1 MKDFFRN
8 QNLLAV
14 VAVALFSVLANL
26 WVTAFPV
33 DGSQGASVI
42 LAQADVTSENFVPEY
57 KILNKNIL
65 TRTYNTTTK
74 KESLVGNHIITIYA
88 PSDRSIKIAK
98 KGFYTYVRNT
108 SATSSY
114 ITHSPTTYSV
124 NKPATVTDPGKGYPY
139 YVLAKGKSATFG
151 IKSTYNPLQMFA
163 GGYQAYIGSMLLYN
177 DNGVYSVNIPE
188 GGNNTSNTVTVI
200 GEKAPYITGSASK
213 NNPDGSASDTAIFG
227 VRFDATLKLYVNNV
241 YVKTL
246 TSLPTNIPDTR
257 QVNFNLNDLK
267 LPSTTRS
274 VNIQLESGINGRS
287 QVYFVEVRPES
298 GVGIGDVTFESSS
311 INLDYSGDN
320 QSALT
325 GTFKVNIAANDK
337 DVWLLSNA
345 FWATTRTVDGS
356 RVADNINGSANSTSF
371 SADLKSMQLKDG
383 RLVYILPAGQSTKA
397 TFVRTV
403 NPQNMY
409 AGTYLMSL
417 KEIYAVDEAGNQI
430 VMQVPANKTDGLTV
444 VGEKI
449 TPTASSSIAVNLVTT
464 TTSVNTMDGSN
475 DDFGTFEIK
484 FKVTAI
490 DGDVYIPSK
499 VALVGANPAS
509 GRLSIRVEKAGTAVT
524 SGVVATL
531 TDLNAGDVTSNGNFL
546 VEEGTTHTFTL
557 TAGVQLPTAGT
568 AGQYRVSIAGISWG
582 PTDTNPV
589 TKVYSSNLENFKT
602 NYQALAQSSP
612 FLKFLGNSILGWLGI
627 WN

>member
-26 WVTAFPV
+26 WIQTFPV

-88 PSDRSIKIAK
+88 PADRSIKIAK

-163 GGYQAYIGSMLLYN
+163 GGYQTYIGSMLLYN

-325 GTFKVNIAANDK
+325 GTFKVNITANDK

-417 KEIYAVDEAGNQI
+417 KEIYVVDEASNPL
-430 VMQVPANKTDGLTV
+430 VMVVPANKTDGITII
-444 VGEKI
+444 GEK
-449 TPTASSSIAVNLVTT
+449 TNPTASSSIAVALVSSA
-464 TTSVNTMDGSN
+464 TSVNVGEESN
-475 DDFGTFEIK
+475 DDFGTFTIK
-484 FKVTAI
+484 YRVTAVG
-490 DGDVYIPSK
+490 GDVYIPSK
-499 VALVGANPAS
+499 IALVGTNPAT
-509 GRLSIRVEKAGTAVT
+509 GRLSVRVDRAGVAVG

-531 TDLNAGDVTSNGNFL
+531 IDSSTSTISTAGNFKIPKNQ
-546 VEEGTTHTFTL
+546 THTFEL
-557 TAGVQLPTAGT
+557 TTGVQLPSAGT
-568 AGQYRVSIAGISWG
+568 SGQYRVSIVGIPWG
-582 PTDTNPV
+582 VSDTAV
-589 TKVYSSNLENFKT
+589 VSNMQTSGLENFKT
-602 NYQALAQSSP
+602 QYQALAQSSP
-612 FLKFLGNSILGWLGI
+612 ILKFLGNSILGWLGI